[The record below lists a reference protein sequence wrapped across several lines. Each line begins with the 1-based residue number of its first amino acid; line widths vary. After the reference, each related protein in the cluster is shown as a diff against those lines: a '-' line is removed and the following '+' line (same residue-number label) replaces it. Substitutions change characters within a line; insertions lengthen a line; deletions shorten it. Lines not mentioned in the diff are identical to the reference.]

1 MKDNGL
7 MTLEESKKFY
17 KDLGME
23 QWFLIW
29 LKLKYSHVFIFR
41 DFLHNVFERDNK
53 QLLKKES
60 ISILSIFFIISIKL
74 AL

>member
-29 LKLKYSHVFIFR
+29 LELKNNH
-41 DFLHNVFERDNK
+41 
-53 QLLKKES
+53 
-60 ISILSIFFIISIKL
+60 IFFFYFE
-74 AL
+74 